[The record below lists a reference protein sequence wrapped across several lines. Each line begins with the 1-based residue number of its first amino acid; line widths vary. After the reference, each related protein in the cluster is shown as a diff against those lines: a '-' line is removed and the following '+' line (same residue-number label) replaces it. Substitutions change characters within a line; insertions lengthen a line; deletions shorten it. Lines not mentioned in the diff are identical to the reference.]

1 MAKMPIEW
9 LNILKVLSQAACL
22 VAGLCQGYCYRT
34 QCQEGQAGNMVH
46 GSSEHDGDSW
56 YLPYFDNTTP
66 VTTSPRL
73 SESPGDWLESDQ
85 GECGHPREARV
96 RARVPGKNN
105 YNCIVSKIFCV
116 YPQEHL
122 LLSVMP
128 AYIAAEVK
136 RSLMLKMT
144 DSYSAQQ
151 RQTAQFQDLF
161 VQRHSNVR
169 SQAAGGHL
177 IMLLSHVQ
185 FSAYV

>member
-1 MAKMPIEW
+1 M
-9 LNILKVLSQAACL
+9 
-22 VAGLCQGYCYRT
+22 
-34 QCQEGQAGNMVH
+34 
-46 GSSEHDGDSW
+46 
-56 YLPYFDNTTP
+56 
-66 VTTSPRL
+66 
-73 SESPGDWLESDQ
+73 
-85 GECGHPREARV
+85 
-96 RARVPGKNN
+96 
-105 YNCIVSKIFCV
+105 SKIFCV
-116 YPQEHL
+116 YLQEHL